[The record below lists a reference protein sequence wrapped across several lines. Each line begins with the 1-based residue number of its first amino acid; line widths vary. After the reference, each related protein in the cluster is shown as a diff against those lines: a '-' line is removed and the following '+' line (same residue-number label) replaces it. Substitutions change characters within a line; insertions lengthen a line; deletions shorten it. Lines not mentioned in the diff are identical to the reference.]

1 MSMIECEK
9 PKRVI
14 YSIDISFIIK
24 TKKRVQT
31 SPQHLQYITKKFTCK
46 VPILFSA

>member
-1 MSMIECEK
+1 MQSFTILLYPRGIIMSMIECEK

-24 TKKRVQT
+24 IKKRAPT
-31 SPQHLQYITKKFTCK
+31 SPQHL
-46 VPILFSA
+46 